1 MCFYHS
7 HLAKL
12 VDFCIWPAKQTTAN
26 GSTFWR
32 ISKSIY
38 VLLLIK
44 FYSFLTKI
52 SLRPVDSVCDFGW
65 WVINAEIGQPL
76 QKIGRQFARHKRI
89 VALIREQLQS
99 RIDNLD
105 MKLFLVENKDEF
117 SEFVASQ
124 MAAQKAVETE
134 IKSRSKV
141 QTRPR
146 RPVSFYIVTNF
157 LKYLS
162 FKQHVIRG
170 AQTFEENDGQVA

>member
-1 MCFYHS
+1 
-7 HLAKL
+7 
-12 VDFCIWPAKQTTAN
+12 
-26 GSTFWR
+26 
-32 ISKSIY
+32 
-38 VLLLIK
+38 
-44 FYSFLTKI
+44 
-52 SLRPVDSVCDFGW
+52 
-65 WVINAEIGQPL
+65 
-76 QKIGRQFARHKRI
+76 
-89 VALIREQLQS
+89 
-99 RIDNLD
+99 

-124 MAAQKAVETE
+124 KAAQKAVETE